1 MRTNDVLI
9 NGFEDIK
16 ILMQYLYMSE
26 DHSIVIHNSIGVPL
40 EFSLRE
46 DLICMCKNLNFPEI
60 DAHKYNLTPDKL
72 YDIVQVLKEEPAKE
86 FPKTFENR
94 WHEIKTIT
102 LSNVSLNCDK
112 YDRYCK
118 AEAQR
123 ENSYSEME
131 DAEKTE
137 PDRAEEE
144 IER

>member
-46 DLICMCKNLNFPEI
+46 DLVCMCKNLNFPEM
-60 DAHKYNLTPDKL
+60 DARLYDLTPDKL

-86 FPKTFENR
+86 SSFENR
-94 WHEIKTIT
+94 WHEIKTVT
-102 LSNVSLNCDK
+102 LANVALNCDK
-112 YDRYCK
+112 YDRHIEC
-118 AEAQR
+118 
-123 ENSYSEME
+123 
-131 DAEKTE
+131 DV
-137 PDRAEEE
+137 PDKSEEE